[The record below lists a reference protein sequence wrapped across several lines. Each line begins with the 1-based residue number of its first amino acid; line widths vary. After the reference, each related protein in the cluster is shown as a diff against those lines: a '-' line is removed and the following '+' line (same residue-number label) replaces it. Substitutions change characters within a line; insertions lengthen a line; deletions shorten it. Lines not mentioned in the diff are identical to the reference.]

1 MAYLSF
7 LLITMNKIL
16 SLFRILSLDI
26 VTGACVGTLF
36 IAHYLDVDLSTGT
49 VIVLGICVWS
59 IYTVDHLIDA
69 KKVRSHAHTLRHRFH
84 QKCFKYLMVINL
96 IAIIIGG
103 ALAIGLPLHTLIT
116 GMGLTFLVV
125 AYFIIFNSSK
135 IRIPKEFVGGVIYTT
150 GIFIAPVTVPDF
162 QFEMGIILIFAE
174 FLTIA
179 WMNLILFSLME
190 VDVDILDGHQSIA
203 RKWGK
208 KRVISLINYMFLGFI
223 ILILLS
229 LTIGIGQGFLKYQLL
244 MAVMGSILYL
254 IFLRRNYFKLHESY
268 RIIGDAV
275 FILPLVI
282 L

>member
-1 MAYLSF
+1 MLF
-7 LLITMNKIL
+7 IMNRIL

-26 VTGACVGTLF
+26 VAGACIGTLF
-36 IAHYLDVDLSTGT
+36 IAHYLDVVLSTSV

-69 KKVRSHAHTLRHRFH
+69 RKVRLHANTRRHRFH
-84 QKCFKYLMVINL
+84 QKYFKHLIVINL
-96 IAIIIGG
+96 ITIIVGG
-103 ALAIGLPLHTLIT
+103 VLAIDLPLQTLIV
-116 GMGLTFLVV
+116 GMMLTLLVV
-125 AYFIIFNSSK
+125 AYFIIFNNTK
-135 IRIPKEFVGGVIYTT
+135 IRIPKEFMGGLIYSA
-150 GIFIAPVTVPDF
+150 GIFIAPVTALNY
-162 QFEMGIILIFAE
+162 QFDLGIILIFTE

-179 WMNLILFSLME
+179 WMNLVLFSLME

-208 KRVISLINYMFLGFI
+208 KRVTSLINYMFLGFI

-229 LTIGIGQGFLKYQLL
+229 LTMGMNQGFFTYQLL
-244 MAVMGSILYL
+244 LAVMGSTLYL
-254 IFLRRNYFKLHESY
+254 IFLRRNFFKVRERY

-275 FILPLVI
+275 FILPLIV

>member
-1 MAYLSF
+1 MLF
-7 LLITMNKIL
+7 KMNRIL

-26 VTGACVGTLF
+26 VAGACIGTLF
-36 IAHYLDVDLSTGT
+36 IAHYLDVVLSTSV

-69 KKVRSHAHTLRHRFH
+69 RKVRLHANTRRHRFH
-84 QKCFKYLMVINL
+84 QKYFKHLIVINL
-96 IAIIIGG
+96 ITIIVGG
-103 ALAIGLPLHTLIT
+103 VLAIDLPLQTLIV
-116 GMGLTFLVV
+116 GMMLTLLVV
-125 AYFIIFNSSK
+125 AYFIIFNNTK
-135 IRIPKEFVGGVIYTT
+135 IRIPKEFMGGLIYSA
-150 GIFIAPVTVPDF
+150 GIFIAPVTALNY
-162 QFEMGIILIFAE
+162 QFDLGIILIFTE

-179 WMNLILFSLME
+179 WMNLVLFSLME

-208 KRVISLINYMFLGFI
+208 KRVTSLINYMFLGFI

-229 LTIGIGQGFLKYQLL
+229 LTMGMNQGFFTYQLL
-244 MAVMGSILYL
+244 LAVMGSTLYL
-254 IFLRRNYFKLHESY
+254 IFLRRNFFKVRERY

-275 FILPLVI
+275 FILPLIV

>member
-1 MAYLSF
+1 MLF
-7 LLITMNKIL
+7 IMNRIL

-26 VTGACVGTLF
+26 VAGACIGTLF
-36 IAHYLDVDLSTGT
+36 IAHYLDVVLSTSV

-69 KKVRSHAHTLRHRFH
+69 RKIRSHANTRRHRFH
-84 QKCFKYLMVINL
+84 QKYFKHLIVINL
-96 IAIIIGG
+96 ITIIVGG
-103 ALAIGLPLHTLIT
+103 VLAIGLPLQTLIV
-116 GMGLTFLVV
+116 GMMLTLLVV
-125 AYFIIFNSSK
+125 AYFIIFNNTK
-135 IRIPKEFVGGVIYTT
+135 IRIPKEFMGGLIYSA
-150 GIFIAPVTVPDF
+150 GIFIAPVTALNY
-162 QFEMGIILIFAE
+162 QFDLGIILIFTE

-179 WMNLILFSLME
+179 WMNLVLFSLME

-208 KRVISLINYMFLGFI
+208 KRVTSLINYMFLGFI

-229 LTIGIGQGFLKYQLL
+229 LTMGMNQGFFTYQLL
-244 MAVMGSILYL
+244 LAVMGSTLYL
-254 IFLRRNYFKLHESY
+254 IFLRRNFFKVRERY

-275 FILPLVI
+275 FILPLIV

>member
-1 MAYLSF
+1 
-7 LLITMNKIL
+7 MNKAL

-26 VTGACVGTLF
+26 VAGACVGTLF
-36 IAHYLDVDLSTGT
+36 IAHYLDVELSSGA
-49 VIVLGICVWS
+49 VMVLGICVWS
-59 IYTVDHLIDA
+59 IYTVDHLLDA
-69 KKVRSHAHTLRHRFH
+69 RKVRSHAHTKRHRFH
-84 QKCFKYLMVINL
+84 QKYFKYLMVINL
-96 IAIIIGG
+96 IAIIVGG
-103 ALAIGLPLHTLIT
+103 VLAIDLPLHTLIA
-116 GMGLTFLVV
+116 GMGLAFLVV

-135 IRIPKEFVGGVIYTT
+135 IRIPKEFVGGFIYTT

-179 WMNLILFSLME
+179 WMNLVLFSLME

-208 KRVISLINYMFLGFI
+208 KRVTSLINYMFLGFI

-229 LTIGIGQGFLKYQLL
+229 LTMGMNQGFLTNQLL
-244 MAVMGSILYL
+244 LTVMGSILYL
-254 IFLRRNYFKLHESY
+254 IFLRRKYFMVDERY